1 MVHHAVSFVGLII
14 FAGIA
19 WLLSTNRRKIAW
31 KTILWAVGLQ
41 LLIGLI
47 IFRLPVS
54 HRILLW
60 LNDGVLVLLNA
71 SKSGSVFLFGPLAA
85 GPGEAGSVGF
95 ILVFQVL
102 PVVIF
107 FAAFTAML
115 YHLRVLQLFVRL
127 FAKLFH
133 RTMKISGAESLSSAA
148 NIFVGIESALVV
160 RPYLEKMTRSEL
172 LLILTT
178 GMATVASSV
187 LGVYVGFLNGV
198 FPQIAGHLIS
208 ASILAIPACVVV
220 SKLLIPETETPETLA
235 AVPPEDESSRS
246 KNLIGAIIQGAMDGL
261 RLAAGIAALLIAM
274 LGIVALIDKFLGVVS
289 LWFGMGEP
297 LSIVRILSWCF
308 YPFAFLLG
316 VQTSDLPIVARL
328 LGERVILTEVFS
340 YNHLAQTISSGEITD
355 PRTVVI
361 LSYAL
366 CGFAH
371 VAAMA
376 IFVGGT
382 AALAPSRRD
391 DLASLGLRALLAATL
406 ATLMTGCVAGIFSGG
421 EGVLLLRPIS

>member
-1 MVHHAVSFVGLII
+1 MVHHLVSLVGFLI
-14 FAGIA
+14 FAALA
-19 WLLSTNRRKIAW
+19 WLLSNDRRRIAW
-31 KTILWAVGLQ
+31 KTILSAFALQ

-47 IFRLPVS
+47 IFRLPGS
-54 HRILLW
+54 HRMLLW
-60 LNDGVLVLLNA
+60 LNNAVLILLNA

-85 GPGEAGSVGF
+85 SPGESGSIGF

-107 FAAFTAML
+107 FAAFTSML
-115 YHLRVLQLFVRL
+115 YHLRVLQILVRL
-127 FAKLFH
+127 FARLFH

-178 GMATVASSV
+178 GMATVASST
-187 LGVYVGFLNGV
+187 LGVYVAFLTGV

-220 SKLLIPETETPETLA
+220 AKLLIPETETPETLA
-235 AVPPEDESSRS
+235 AVPPDEESTGA

-261 RLAAGIAALLIAM
+261 KLAAGISALLIAILGMVALVDKM
-274 LGIVALIDKFLGVVS
+274 LGIGSTWLGMS
-289 LWFGMGEP
+289 EP
-297 LSIVRILSWCF
+297 LSFVRVLSWLF
-308 YPFAFLLG
+308 YPFALLLG
-316 VQTSDLPIVARL
+316 LQTSDVPIAARL

-340 YNHLAQTISSGEITD
+340 YNHLAQSISSGQISD

-391 DLASLGLRALLAATL
+391 DLAALGLRALLAATL
-406 ATLMTGCVAGIFSGG
+406 ATLMTGCVAGIFSSG
-421 EGVLLLRPIS
+421 EGVLLIRPG

>member
-1 MVHHAVSFVGLII
+1 MIHHAVSLAGFVI
-14 FAGIA
+14 FASVA
-19 WLLSTNRRKIAW
+19 WLLSSNRRRIAW
-31 KTILWAVGLQ
+31 KTIAWGLALQ

-60 LNDGVLVLLNA
+60 LNDAVLALLNA

-85 GPGEAGSVGF
+85 GPGEPGSVGF

-115 YHLRVLQLFVRL
+115 YHLRVLQVFVRL
-127 FAKLFH
+127 FARLFH

-187 LGVYVGFLNGV
+187 LGVYVAFLTGV

-235 AVPPEDESSRS
+235 AVPPEDESERS
-246 KNLIGAIIQGAMDGL
+246 KHLIGAIIQGAMDGL
-261 RLAAGIAALLIAM
+261 KLAAGISALIIAI
-274 LGIVALIDKFLGVVS
+274 LGIVALLDKLLGVAS
-289 LWFGMGEP
+289 SWLGMTEP
-297 LSIVRILSWCF
+297 LSIVRILGWVF
-308 YPFAFLLG
+308 YPLAFLLG
-316 VQTSDLPIVARL
+316 IETSDVAVAAQL

-340 YNHLAQTISSGEITD
+340 YNHLAQLISNGQITN

-361 LSYAL
+361 LSYTL

-406 ATLMTGCVAGIFSGG
+406 ATLMTGCIAGMFSSG
-421 EGVLLLRPIS
+421 EGVLLVRPS

>member
-1 MVHHAVSFVGLII
+1 MIHHAVSLVGFVI
-14 FAGIA
+14 FAGVA
-19 WLLSTNRRKIAW
+19 WLLSNNRRRVAWRTIAW
-31 KTILWAVGLQ
+31 GVALQ
-41 LLIGLI
+41 LIIGLI

-54 HRILLW
+54 QRVLLW
-60 LNDGVLVLLNA
+60 VNDAVVVLLNA
-71 SKSGSVFLFGPLAA
+71 SKSGSSFLFGPLAA
-85 GPGEAGSVGF
+85 SPGEAGSVGF

-115 YHLRVLQLFVRL
+115 YHLRVLQIFVRL
-127 FAKLFH
+127 FARLFH
-133 RTMKISGAESLSSAA
+133 RTMRISGAESLSSAA
-148 NIFVGIESALVV
+148 NIFVGIESALVI
-160 RPYLEKMTRSEL
+160 RPYLARMTRSEL

-178 GMATVASSV
+178 GMATVASST
-187 LGVYVGFLNGV
+187 LGVYVAFLTGV

-220 SKLLIPETETPETLA
+220 SKLLVPEIETPETLA
-235 AVPPEDESSRS
+235 AVPAEDESTRS
-246 KNLIGAIIQGAMDGL
+246 KSLIGAIIEGAMDGL
-261 RLAAGIAALLIAM
+261 RLAAGISALIIAI
-274 LGIVALIDKFLGVVS
+274 LGIVALIDKLLGVAS
-289 LWFGMGEP
+289 SWIGMSEP
-297 LSIVRILSWCF
+297 LSIVRILGWVF
-308 YPFAFLLG
+308 YPLAYLLG
-316 VQTSDLPIVARL
+316 LQSSDVPIAARL

-340 YNHLAQTISSGEITD
+340 YNHLAQLISSGQLTD

-371 VAAMA
+371 IAAMA

-382 AALAPSRRD
+382 AALAPTRRD

-406 ATLMTGCVAGIFSGG
+406 ATLMTGCVAGIFSGS
-421 EGVLLLRPIS
+421 ESVLLIRPS

>member
-1 MVHHAVSFVGLII
+1 MIQHAVSLTGFVI
-14 FAGIA
+14 FAGVA
-19 WLLSTNRRKIAW
+19 WLLSSNRRRIAW
-31 KTILWAVGLQ
+31 KTIAWGVALQ
-41 LLIGLI
+41 VVIGLI
-47 IFRLPVS
+47 IFRLPLS

-60 LNDGVLVLLNA
+60 LNDAVLALLNA
-71 SKSGSVFLFGPLAA
+71 SKAGSVFLFGPLAA
-85 GPGEAGSVGF
+85 SPGEAGSVGF

-115 YHLRVLQLFVRL
+115 YHLRVLQVFVRL
-127 FAKLFH
+127 FARLFH

-187 LGVYVGFLNGV
+187 LGVYVAFLTGV

-208 ASILAIPACVVV
+208 ASILSIPACVVV
-220 SKLLIPETETPETLA
+220 AKLLIPETETPETLA
-235 AVPPEDESSRS
+235 AVPPEDESVRSR
-246 KNLIGAIIQGAMDGL
+246 NLIGAIIQGSMDGL
-261 RLAAGIAALLIAM
+261 KLAAGITALLIAI
-274 LGIVALIDKFLGVVS
+274 LGLVALLDKILGVAS
-289 LWFGMGEP
+289 SWFGMSEP
-297 LSIVRILSWCF
+297 LSIVRILGWIF

-316 VQTSDLPIVARL
+316 VSTSDVPIAARL

-340 YNHLAQTISSGEITD
+340 YNHLAQAISSGQISD

-406 ATLMTGCVAGIFSGG
+406 ATLMTGCIAGMFSSG
-421 EGVLLLRPIS
+421 EGVLIRPN